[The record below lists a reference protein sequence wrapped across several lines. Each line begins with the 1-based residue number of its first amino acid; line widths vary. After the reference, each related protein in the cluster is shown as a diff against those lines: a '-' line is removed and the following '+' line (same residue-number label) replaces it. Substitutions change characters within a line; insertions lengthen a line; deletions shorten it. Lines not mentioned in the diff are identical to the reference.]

1 MEERL
6 KQRLVGAMVLVALAV
21 IFVPMLLDVTPEPDP
36 LDIEAHLPEDDEAG
50 FRSGIVPLD
59 EPATPILDEAA
70 RMGEESIAGGRSEAG
85 EEAPVAAVPPP
96 VDAADGGGDA
106 PPVWAV
112 QVGSFS
118 RRENAFVLQ
127 NRLLVEG
134 HAAFTES
141 AKGEEGEITR
151 VLVGPEPEHERAQS
165 IAHTLARE
173 LGLEGIVVRRSRKG
187 KD

>member
-21 IFVPMLLDVTPEPDP
+21 IFVPMLLDVTPDPDAP
-36 LDIEAHLPEDDEAG
+36 DLAAHLPEGDEAG

-70 RMGEESIAGGRSEAG
+70 RMGEEPLAGGQGEAA

-96 VDAADGGGDA
+96 VSTADAGDA

-112 QVGSFS
+112 QLGSFS

-127 NRLLVEG
+127 NRLLVKG

-141 AKGEEGEITR
+141 ATGEEGEITR
-151 VLVGPEPEHERAQS
+151 VLVGPEPERERAQS
-165 IAHTLARE
+165 IAHALAQE
-173 LGLEGIVVRRSRKG
+173 LGLEGIVVRRSRHRS
-187 KD
+187 D

>member
-21 IFVPMLLDVTPEPDP
+21 IFVPMLLDVTPDPEPPDV
-36 LDIEAHLPEDDEAG
+36 EAHLPEDDEAG

-70 RMGEESIAGGRSEAG
+70 RMGEEPAAGERGEAG
-85 EEAPVAAVPPP
+85 EGAAVAAVPPP
-96 VDAADGGGDA
+96 VGAAEGGDA

-112 QVGSFS
+112 QLGSFS

-141 AKGEEGEITR
+141 ARGEEGEITR
-151 VLVGPEPEHERAQS
+151 VLVGPEAEPERAQS
-165 IAHTLARE
+165 VARTLARE
-173 LGLEGIVVRRSRKG
+173 LGLEGIVVRRSRKRN
-187 KD
+187 D